1 MITELIKIYTQ
12 YKALVFMGQATDED
26 VELLQDVSL
35 LLQQR
40 GVTL

>member
-1 MITELIKIYTQ
+1 MLTELMRVYNE
-12 YKALVFMGQATDED
+12 YKALVFMGKATDED